1 MSVRELDDRQEMLH
15 RINTHRTR
23 PMDIEPSRVKRKTRW
38 QRFVIRIK
46 ALFLR
51 RG

>member
-1 MSVRELDDRQEMLH
+1 MSSRELDDRQEMLH
-15 RINTHRTR
+15 RIDTHQTR
-23 PMDIEPSRVKRKTRW
+23 PTALEPSRVRRKTRW
-38 QRFVIRIK
+38 QRFVIRVK